1 VFEPEL
7 AFANEL
13 ADEAGRIALSF
24 FRGSFDVRTK
34 VDKTPVTEADLAIE
48 AMNRAAVHQR

>member
-1 VFEPEL
+1 MFEQEL

-13 ADEAGRIALSF
+13 ADEAGRIGMSF
-24 FRGSFDVRTK
+24 FRGTFDVREK

-48 AMNRAAVHQR
+48 KMVR